1 MKDRVSILTFV
12 IIGVFLIMSIVVIPS
27 KHIYGEPQ
35 YNTSNNII
43 NGVDFDL
50 SSLNEVKDSI
60 IFTSTPLYCNEER
73 TYIGN
78 NAGVNEE
85 QYDVFGDLFDFTYWF
100 QFNFELDLRQ
110 VDAVFIKNIDNIGI
124 TIEENRKNYI
134 FNTDSGYKQG
144 TYPDTTNTIKLKY
157 VEQELPY
164 HKYAY
169 GYGGDDIFSAKIVNN
184 ILKIRA
190 QTQYS
195 YRGGNAIPTGEDIS
209 ESFVQDFRFSITKNT
224 YTSQSTQYRVGD
236 ESDVALESNELMS
249 YDTKIGK
256 RTIGESISVDIIE
269 NYQKGKKR
277 ISLKVGYGD
286 YYYQDGTPYG
296 GVAGAKKLL
305 QVGDIVQ
312 PMQWKNGVDVPFAIK
327 NDGSPVIFEIT
338 SAELDAS
345 GAPKL
350 TLELLEKTS

>member
-1 MKDRVSILTFV
+1 
-12 IIGVFLIMSIVVIPS
+12 MSIVVIPS

-85 QYDVFGDLFDFTYWF
+85 QYDVWGGVFDVTYWF

-124 TIEENRKNYI
+124 TLEQNRKNYI
-134 FNTDSGYKQG
+134 YNTDSGYKQG
-144 TYPDTTNTIKLKY
+144 SYPDTSNTVKLTY
-157 VEQELPY
+157 VEKELNY
-164 HKYAY
+164 HQFTSLSE
-169 GYGGDDIFSAKIVNN
+169 GVNVFSASIENN

-190 QTQYS
+190 QIIRQS
-195 YRGGNAIPTGEDIS
+195 SLGSAIPVGEDINMF
-209 ESFVQDFRFSITKNT
+209 FVQDFIFNITKNT
-224 YTSQSTQYRVGD
+224 YTSQSTQYGVGN

-256 RTIGESISVDIIE
+256 WTIGESISVDIIQ

-305 QVGDIVQ
+305 QVGDIVE
-312 PMQWKNGVDVPFAIK
+312 PMRWKNGVDVPFAIK

>member
-43 NGVDFDL
+43 NGVAFDL

-85 QYDVFGDLFDFTYWF
+85 QYDVWGGVFDVTYWF

-124 TIEENRKNYI
+124 TLEQNRKNYI
-134 FNTDSGYKQG
+134 YNTDSGYKQG
-144 TYPDTTNTIKLKY
+144 SYPDTSNTVKLTY
-157 VEQELPY
+157 VEKELNY
-164 HKYAY
+164 HQFTSLSE
-169 GYGGDDIFSAKIVNN
+169 GVNVFSASIENN

-190 QTQYS
+190 QIIRQS
-195 YRGGNAIPTGEDIS
+195 SLGSAIPVGEDINMF
-209 ESFVQDFRFSITKNT
+209 FVQDFIFNITKNT
-224 YTSQSTQYRVGD
+224 YTSQSTQYGVGN

-249 YDTKIGK
+249 FDTKVGK
-256 RTIGESISVDIIE
+256 LTIGESISVDIIT

-305 QVGDIVQ
+305 QVGDIVE